1 MKTYKT
7 PKGVGWR
14 DVTPIEAFAGIYR
27 SIRDEVYEIDNCLRT
42 MTLVEMRNRLQVA
55 VDEMNDVLHEIKDDD
70 TIVEK
75 KQDY

>member
-14 DVTPIEAFAGIYR
+14 DVTPIQAFSGIYR

-42 MTLVEMRNRLQVA
+42 MTLVEMRNRLQAA
-55 VDEMNDVLHEIKDDD
+55 VDRMNDILSDIEDDD
-70 TIVEK
+70 KIIEK
-75 KQDY
+75 KN